1 MTLATPL
8 RSVFTGYEDQMPVAF
23 KEQFLATPEREYDVV
38 LEGVMHRIWHRPRW
52 LKPLFAFLGLF
63 GILVPKTG
71 EGIPTTLV
79 VAPGYLPDGQPYH
92 EWNRTF
98 AFDPP
103 IKFNT
108 TVVYDAKMDN
118 LADQVGVGRFLHMVW
133 KGQFAPPR
141 TFTLDTVSNAIRIGG
156 RIWYLPTW
164 LWSFLLGR
172 VKFVQTAHP
181 DDENVMDVD
190 LRIIHPLFGE
200 VFGYMG
206 TFTAVQYKKISGD

>member
-1 MTLATPL
+1 
-8 RSVFTGYEDQMPVAF
+8 
-23 KEQFLATPEREYDVV
+23 
-38 LEGVMHRIWHRPRW
+38 
-52 LKPLFAFLGLF
+52 
-63 GILVPKTG
+63 
-71 EGIPTTLV
+71 TLV

-103 IKFNT
+103 VKFNT

-118 LADQVGVGRFLHMVW
+118 LADQVGVKRFLHMVW
-133 KGQFAPPR
+133 KGQFVPPR
-141 TFTLDTVSNAIRIGG
+141 TFTLDTVSNAVRIGG

-172 VKFVQTAHP
+172 VKFVQTAH
-181 DDENVMDVD
+181 VD

-200 VFGYMG
+200 VFGYIG
-206 TFTAVQYKKISGD
+206 TFTAVRHGKTGGG